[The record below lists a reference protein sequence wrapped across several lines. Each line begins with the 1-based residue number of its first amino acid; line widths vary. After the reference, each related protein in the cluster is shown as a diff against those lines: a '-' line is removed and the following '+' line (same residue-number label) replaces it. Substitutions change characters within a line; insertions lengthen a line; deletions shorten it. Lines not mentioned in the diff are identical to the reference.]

1 MTTPPGI
8 SPLLLTEQIA
18 NTAPWAADVA
28 PEAARVVAR
37 AAEIDARRTDDVF
50 DPEYLRLLLSAHYLT
65 VATFVPTDVDTRIRH
80 HHWQGLEGDR
90 LEAACAVVDEVAT
103 WEPASVSERVVRVQD
118 ERGISGHDG
127 EWLGVRAG
135 ALGRALML
143 GADEVARGLLERIE
157 AELDRE
163 ARAFSIVL
171 AEPRPLDVLRAATVL
186 AHNAGDLSRV
196 AEGWPDRPELHA
208 TRARLVR
215 LGHEAAERYGG
226 AFVRAGAIN
235 KAATAIENHRFL
247 ALRKPRVLRRSRAML
262 LPIGPFF
269 DAWGVRVATE
279 LAGDEEGLA
288 SVVDALLQTHLH
300 GPAQLGCLR
309 ALAGIH
315 VTAHGGVDAL
325 APALPAR
332 VRKLLRGGP
341 IRDAL
346 RTPRA
351 QFEARMVHRAR
362 SLISSMV

>member
-1 MTTPPGI
+1 MTTPGI
-8 SPLLLTEQIA
+8 SPLLLVEQIA
-18 NTAPWAADVA
+18 NTAPWAAEVA
-28 PEAARVVAR
+28 PEAARVLSR
-37 AAEIDARRTDDVF
+37 AAEIDARRAHDAF
-50 DPEYLRLLLSAHYLT
+50 DPQYLHILLAAHYLT

-80 HHWQGLEGDR
+80 HHWQGLEADR
-90 LEAACAVVDEVAT
+90 LAAACAVVDEVAS
-103 WEPASVSERVVRVQD
+103 WEPSAVSERVVRAQD

-135 ALGRALML
+135 ALGRALMV
-143 GADEVARGLLERIE
+143 GAGEIARGLLERIE
-157 AELDRE
+157 AELERE
-163 ARAFSIVL
+163 ARAFSLVV

-196 AEGWPDRPELHA
+196 VEGWPDRPELRA

-215 LGHEAAERYGG
+215 LGHEGADRYGG

-247 ALRKPRVLRRSRAML
+247 ALRKPRVLRRSRALL

-269 DAWGVRVATE
+269 DAWGTRVATE

-288 SVVDALLQTHLH
+288 SVVDALVQTHQQ
-300 GPAQLGCLR
+300 GPAQQGCLR

-315 VTAHGGVDAL
+315 ATAQGGVDAL

-362 SLISSMV
+362 ALVSSIA